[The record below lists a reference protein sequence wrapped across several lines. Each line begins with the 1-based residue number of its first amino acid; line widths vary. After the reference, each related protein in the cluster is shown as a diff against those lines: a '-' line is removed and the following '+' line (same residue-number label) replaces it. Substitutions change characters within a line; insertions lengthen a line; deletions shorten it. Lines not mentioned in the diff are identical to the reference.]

1 MLTIGSIENNLIN
14 LLIRTKISYYFHIFA
29 PANGSNFGFMKEI
42 RILDKKFKELLTEK
56 DIQKRIGELARQVN
70 NDLSGKEVVFLGI
83 LNGAFLFAAD
93 LFRRVDF
100 PARISF
106 VKLAS
111 YEGTSSSGSIKEL
124 IGWNEDIK
132 NKTIVIVEDIVD
144 TGNTLERI
152 VGELVIR
159 KASEVRIATMLFKPE
174 AYTKD
179 IPLDYIG
186 FEIPNDFVVGYGL
199 DYDGFGRNLPSVYA
213 LIQ

>member
-1 MLTIGSIENNLIN
+1 
-14 LLIRTKISYYFHIFA
+14 
-29 PANGSNFGFMKEI
+29 MKEI
-42 RILDKKFKELLTEK
+42 SILDRTFREFLSETA
-56 DIQKRIGELARQVN
+56 IQQRIQELADHINR
-70 NDLSGKEVVFLGI
+70 DLSGQEVVFLGI

-93 LFRRVDF
+93 LFRRIAF

-152 VGELVIR
+152 VDELVIR
-159 KASEVRIATMLFKPE
+159 KAARIKIAAMLFKPA
-174 AYTKD
+174 AYTKE

-199 DYDGFGRNLPSVYA
+199 DYDGFGRNLASVYT
-213 LIQ
+213 LIK

>member
-1 MLTIGSIENNLIN
+1 
-14 LLIRTKISYYFHIFA
+14 
-29 PANGSNFGFMKEI
+29 MKEI
-42 RILDKKFKELLTEK
+42 SIHDKKFRELITEEA
-56 DIQKRIGELARQVN
+56 IQKRIVELAEQINR
-70 NDLSGKEVVFLGI
+70 DLSGKDVVFLGI

-93 LFRRVDF
+93 LFRGINLE
-100 PARISF
+100 AKISF

-132 NKTIVIVEDIVD
+132 NKIIVIVEDIVD

-152 VGELVIR
+152 VDELLIR
-159 KASEVRIATMLFKPE
+159 KAAEIKIAALLFKPA
-174 AYTKD
+174 AYTKH
-179 IPLDYIG
+179 ITLDYVG

-199 DYDGFGRNLPSVYA
+199 DYDGFGRNMSSVYV

>member
-1 MLTIGSIENNLIN
+1 
-14 LLIRTKISYYFHIFA
+14 
-29 PANGSNFGFMKEI
+29 MKEI
-42 RILDKKFKELLTEK
+42 SILDKKFKELITEK
-56 DIQKRIGELARQVN
+56 AIQQRIEEIARQLN
-70 NDLSGKEVVFLGI
+70 NDLAGKELVFLGI

-93 LFRRVDF
+93 LFRQIDL

-132 NKTIVIVEDIVD
+132 NKTIVVVEDIVD

-152 VGELVIR
+152 VDELVIR
-159 KASEVRIATMLFKPE
+159 KAYEVRIAAMLFKPA

-199 DYDGFGRNLPSVYA
+199 DYNGFGRNLPSVYT
-213 LIQ
+213 LIH

>member
-1 MLTIGSIENNLIN
+1 M
-14 LLIRTKISYYFHIFA
+14 RTKIRYYFHIFA
-29 PANGSNFGFMKEI
+29 PANSSNIVFMKEI
-42 RILDKKFKELLTEK
+42 RILDKKFREFLTEK
-56 DIQKRIGELARQVN
+56 AIQQRIEELARQMN
-70 NDLSGKEVVFLGI
+70 NDLAEKEVVFLGI

-93 LFRRVDF
+93 LFRRIDF

-111 YEGTSSSGSIKEL
+111 YQGTSSSGLIKEL

-132 NKTIVIVEDIVD
+132 NKTIVVVEDIVD

-152 VGELVIR
+152 VDELVIR
-159 KASEVRIATMLFKPE
+159 KAAEVRIAAMLYKPA

-179 IPLDYIG
+179 IALDYIG

-199 DYDGFGRNLPSVYA
+199 DYDGFGRNLPSVYT
-213 LIQ
+213 LIK

>member
-1 MLTIGSIENNLIN
+1 M
-14 LLIRTKISYYFHIFA
+14 YYFHIFA
-29 PANGSNFGFMKEI
+29 PANSSISGLMKEI
-42 RILDKKFKELLTEK
+42 RILDKKFREFLTEK
-56 DIQKRIGELARQVN
+56 VIQQRIEELARQL
-70 NDLSGKEVVFLGI
+70 NDDLAGKEVVFLGI

-93 LFRRVDF
+93 LFRRIDF

-106 VKLAS
+106 IKLAS
-111 YEGTSSSGSIKEL
+111 YQGTSSQGLIKEL

-144 TGNTLERI
+144 SGNTLERI
-152 VGELVIR
+152 VDELVIR
-159 KASEVRIATMLFKPE
+159 KASEIRIAAMLFKPA
-174 AYTKD
+174 AYTKN

-199 DYDGFGRNLPSVYA
+199 DYDGFGRNLSSVYS

>member
-1 MLTIGSIENNLIN
+1 
-14 LLIRTKISYYFHIFA
+14 
-29 PANGSNFGFMKEI
+29 MKEI
-42 RILDKKFKELLTEK
+42 RILDKKFRELLTE
-56 DIQKRIGELARQVN
+56 DVIQRRIEELAGEIN
-70 NDLSGKEVVFLGI
+70 SDLSGKDVVFLGI

-93 LFRRVDF
+93 LFRLIEF

-111 YEGTSSSGSIKEL
+111 YQGTSSSGSIKEL

-152 VGELVIR
+152 VDELIIR
-159 KASEVRIATMLFKPE
+159 KASEIRIAAMLYKPH
-174 AYTKD
+174 AYTKN

-199 DYDGFGRNLPSVYA
+199 DYDGFGRNLPSVYT
-213 LIQ
+213 LIK